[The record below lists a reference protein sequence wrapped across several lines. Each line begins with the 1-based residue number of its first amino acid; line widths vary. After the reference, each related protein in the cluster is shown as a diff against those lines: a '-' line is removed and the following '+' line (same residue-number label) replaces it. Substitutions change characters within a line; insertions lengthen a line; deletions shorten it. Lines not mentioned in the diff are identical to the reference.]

1 MIVRLRGTLL
11 LIGAEYAIIEA
22 GGRGYQVWAPR
33 GVLQALGPLGTETH
47 LHTTLLKRS
56 DALVLYGFATP
67 AERAFFDLLLSVNGV
82 GPRLALQLL
91 SALPLDQLHEAIA
104 GEHAAV
110 LADVPGIG
118 KRTAA
123 RVILELKGKVQPQ
136 AADGASAP
144 GSSHA
149 AVDREVQE
157 ILESLGYS
165 AAEAQRAVMAL
176 PADAPA
182 DLEERLRLALQ
193 AFGGA

>member
-1 MIVRLRGTLL
+1 MIVRLRGTVV
-11 LIGAEYAIIEA
+11 LIGAEYAVIEA
-22 GGRGYQVWAPR
+22 AGCGYQVWAPR
-33 GVLQALGPLGTETH
+33 GVLQALGPPGAEVR

-123 RVILELKGKVQPQ
+123 RVILELKGKVQPRVT
-136 AADGASAP
+136 DGASAP
-144 GSSHA
+144 VSRHA

-182 DLEERLRLALQ
+182 PLEERLRLALRS
-193 AFGGA
+193 FGGE